1 MWPNKNETNLNRW
14 SVLRGSSMGR
24 LVLRLPLSALP
35 PFSPPFRDGRSG
47 PAGFASRRRSRRMFA
62 TKRTAQT
69 AISVVLVPSL
79 MPTSTASTT
88 TTTTFSNWNKLRKK
102 ERNQT
107 KKSHPSHVG
116 EVKQKGR
123 GFAFENLAS
132 RIVVNILLLFVYPIR
147 IDLGHISWRHQHFYI
162 WFHSSYQLPFQNGKT
177 WTAKIFLRLRNP
189 VAPMMNGGSQW
200 RQTDNVR
207 LVCVIEK
214 KKRTKSNNHNTI
226 HKSDKI
232 W

>member
-1 MWPNKNETNLNRW
+1 MCWGDRRWAGWSCGFLSLRCLRSRLLSETAVPVPPASPVDGDL
-14 SVLRGSSMGR
+14 VECLRRKELPKLLSR
-24 LVLRLPLSALP
+24 LFSCRLWCRLPLRQQQQH
-35 PFSPPFRDGRSG
+35 FQIE
-47 PAGFASRRRSRRMFA
+47 
-62 TKRTAQT
+62 T
-69 AISVVLVPSL
+69 
-79 MPTSTASTT
+79 
-88 TTTTFSNWNKLRKK
+88 RKK
-102 ERNQT
+102 RNQT

-162 WFHSSYQLPFQNGKT
+162 WFHSFYQLPFQNGKT